1 MKVTSCPAGRLAR
14 IAQVSQIIA
23 AICSVFVVI
32 LPLGLAL
39 YVFEFSALLVRRS
52 QVVEMGLTNADFSGL
67 AQLTAFFALLI
78 GSLPMLW
85 ALIILRRRFLGYAQ
99 GDVFTSTAAARLK
112 MVAMAL
118 LAMVVFRPLTGVL
131 LSLAL
136 SIDLP
141 NGERQLVL
149 SFSSNELWVGLAGLM
164 VLVTAWV
171 MGESAALAVDNV
183 TLAEENPS
191 FV

>member
-1 MKVTSCPAGRLAR
+1 MTLPSYPAG
-14 IAQVSQIIA
+14 
-23 AICSVFVVI
+23 C
-32 LPLGLAL
+32 
-39 YVFEFSALLVRRS
+39 
-52 QVVEMGLTNADFSGL
+52 L

-78 GSLPMLW
+78 GSLPILW

-112 MVAMAL
+112 MVVLAI

-136 SIDLP
+136 STNLP
-141 NGERQLVL
+141 DGERQLAL
-149 SFSSNELWVGLAGLM
+149 SFSSNELWIGLAGLM
-164 VLVTAWV
+164 ILVTAWV
-171 MGESAALAVDNV
+171 MSEAPGLAVDNV
-183 TLAEENPS
+183 TLTGENQP

>member
-1 MKVTSCPAGRLAR
+1 MKVTSYPAGRLAR

-39 YVFEFSALLVRRS
+39 YVFEFSALLVGRS
-52 QVVEMGLTNADFSGL
+52 QVVQMGLTNADFSGL

-112 MVAMAL
+112 MVGMAL
-118 LAMVVFRPLTGVL
+118 LAMVVFGPLTGVL

-171 MGESAALAVDNV
+171 KGEAAALAVDNV
-183 TLAEENPS
+183 TLAEENQP